1 MKTVVSVQEVEE
13 LALKPPEQLAE
24 WRRLLE
30 QHLSEVLAAESS
42 VGLVGCPCCGDEKTG
57 AGFERMGIPYD
68 ECRTCGTL
76 FANRRPGPGAVR
88 LWYRDSAP
96 ARYWREVLLPASAS
110 ARDDQVVAPRAQ
122 WVADGIA
129 EYVPGASSVLDVSAN
144 SASLLRILGEMVPGL
159 SMVAAGVAADL
170 DGHEPGVRVAPM
182 GARSWAD
189 QAPADLVIAIDAF
202 DRAPD
207 LRDFVLRLRE
217 ALRPGGVVFATL
229 PVASGFEIQTL
240 WDRSPT
246 ILPPDKVNLPTIAGL
261 RRLFPSGEW
270 ELLELSTPGMFDV
283 EVVRRTLAATPEGPW
298 PRAVR
303 ALVTDLDSAGQVAF
317 TEFLQSQRL
326 SSFARLVARRTS

>member
-13 LALKPPEQLAE
+13 LALKPPAQLAE
-24 WRRLLE
+24 WRRLV
-30 QHLSEVLAAESS
+30 QKHLGEVLAAGDSS
-42 VGLVGCPCCGDEKTG
+42 PVVGCPCCGDKETG
-57 AGFERMGIPYD
+57 AGFERMGIPYV

-76 FANRRPGPGAVR
+76 FANRRPGPDAVR
-88 LWYRDSAP
+88 AWYRDSAP

-110 ARDDQVVAPRAQ
+110 ARADQVVAPRAQ

-129 EYVPGASSVLDVSAN
+129 EYVPGAVSLLDVSAN

-159 SMVAAGVAADL
+159 SMAAVGLTADL
-170 DGHEPGVRVAPM
+170 DGHEPGVRVSPM
-182 GARSWAD
+182 SAGQWPV
-189 QAPADLVIAIDAF
+189 QGPVDLVTAIDAF

-207 LRDFVLRLRE
+207 LRQLVRALRE

-246 ILPPDKVNLPTIAGL
+246 ILPPDKVNLPTVAGL
-261 RRLFPSGEW
+261 RRLFPTGEW
-270 ELLELSTPGMFDV
+270 EFLELSTPGMFDV
-283 EVVRRTLAATPEGPW
+283 DVVRRTMAADPDGPW

-303 ALVTDLDSAGQVAF
+303 ALVADLDSAGQVAF

-326 SSFARLVARRTS
+326 TSFARVVARRTS